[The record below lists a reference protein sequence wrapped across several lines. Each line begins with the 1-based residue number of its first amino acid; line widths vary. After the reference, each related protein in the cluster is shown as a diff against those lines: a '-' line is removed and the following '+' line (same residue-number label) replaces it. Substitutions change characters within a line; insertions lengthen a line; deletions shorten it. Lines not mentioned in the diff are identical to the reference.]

1 MLGQAT
7 GPVIANVNWP
17 RRLVIWA
24 SVAAILFLCFW
35 YVFEVILLAF
45 AGALLAIILH
55 ACADWVQRH
64 TPPKIGPKLSYTA
77 TVLGIV
83 VVVCLI
89 AYWIV
94 PQAISEV
101 TQITKIIPQSL
112 AQITDYL
119 NKTDWGKY
127 VVQAAH
133 RMMSGSGSGQ
143 MRNITDALGKAV
155 EGAVVILVVGL
166 YGALNAHEYTKG
178 LLALI
183 PEQKQK
189 RVAHVSQQVVYTL
202 RWWLIGQLIPMAV
215 LGVVTMVG
223 LWALGVPLAFA
234 LGLLTGVMIFIPYV
248 GSWIAFV
255 PTVLVSLTQG
265 THTAIYVAVLYLA
278 VHAVEGYVLT
288 PLVQKRAV
296 LLPPV
301 LTILSQLFMWK
312 VSGLLG
318 VALATPIA
326 AAALVLVKVLYLH
339 EEVEH

>member
-1 MLGQAT
+1 
-7 GPVIANVNWP
+7 
-17 RRLVIWA
+17 
-24 SVAAILFLCFW
+24 
-35 YVFEVILLAF
+35 
-45 AGALLAIILH
+45 
-55 ACADWVQRH
+55 
-64 TPPKIGPKLSYTA
+64 
-77 TVLGIV
+77 
-83 VVVCLI
+83 
-89 AYWIV
+89 
-94 PQAISEV
+94 
-101 TQITKIIPQSL
+101 
-112 AQITDYL
+112 
-119 NKTDWGKY
+119 
-127 VVQAAH
+127 
-133 RMMSGSGSGQ
+133 
-143 MRNITDALGKAV
+143 
-155 EGAVVILVVGL
+155 
-166 YGALNAHEYTKG
+166 
-178 LLALI
+178 
-183 PEQKQK
+183 
-189 RVAHVSQQVVYTL
+189 
-202 RWWLIGQLIPMAV
+202 
-215 LGVVTMVG
+215 MVG